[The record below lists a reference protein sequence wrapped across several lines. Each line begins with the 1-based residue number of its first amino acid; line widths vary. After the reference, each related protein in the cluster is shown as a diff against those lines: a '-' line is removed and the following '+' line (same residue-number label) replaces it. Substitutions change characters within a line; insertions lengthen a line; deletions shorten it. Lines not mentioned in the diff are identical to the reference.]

1 MTPEDKSL
9 DSPYNT
15 YKVSGLP
22 PSPICSPDLNAISFA
37 LYPDKTGYYYFVT
50 KKDGSVLYAKDYQT
64 HLNNV
69 QKATS
74 EK

>member
-64 HLNNV
+64 HLNNIK
-69 QKATS
+69 KAES
-74 EK
+74 A